1 MNDEQGSINSA
12 ILGARAWESPKQAI
26 QSRHRPIESQIGSR
40 WLRFGIIESGIR
52 TTRVFS
58 FVLMV
63 KLRTPLV
70 IGTVLSVAVLGIVR
84 LVLFP
89 ESWASSLAAL
99 AFLPLAIG
107 VLVIRSHSASDP
119 ERIRKISGRLR
130 AGLVG
135 AGVLLAT
142 SLLLSITDKLGL
154 TGQSDGGGGRF
165 LIIMFPAIVAVAA
178 DVLSARLEQKA
189 EKDPD

>member
-1 MNDEQGSINSA
+1 MI
-12 ILGARAWESPKQAI
+12 
-26 QSRHRPIESQIGSR
+26 
-40 WLRFGIIESGIR
+40 
-52 TTRVFS
+52 
-58 FVLMV
+58 

-70 IGTVLSVAVLGIVR
+70 IATILAVVTLSIVR

-99 AFLPLAIG
+99 AFFPLAIG
-107 VLVIRSHSASDP
+107 ALVIRSRSASDP
-119 ERIRKISGRLR
+119 ERSGKISGKLR

-142 SLLLSITDKLGL
+142 SLLFSITDNLGL
-154 TGQSDGGGGRF
+154 TGQSDGGGGRS
-165 LIIMFPAIVAVAA
+165 LMVMLAAIVAVAT
-178 DVLSARLEQKA
+178 DILSARLEKKA

>member
-1 MNDEQGSINSA
+1 MI
-12 ILGARAWESPKQAI
+12 
-26 QSRHRPIESQIGSR
+26 
-40 WLRFGIIESGIR
+40 
-52 TTRVFS
+52 
-58 FVLMV
+58 

-70 IGTVLSVAVLGIVR
+70 IGTVLVVAVLGIVR
-84 LVLFP
+84 LVLLP
-89 ESWASSLAAL
+89 ETWASSLAAL

-107 VLVIRSHSASDP
+107 LLVIRSRSASNP
-119 ERIRKISGRLR
+119 ERARKISGRLR

-154 TGQSDGGGGRF
+154 TGQSGGGGGRS
-165 LIIMFPAIVAVAA
+165 LMVMLPAIVAVAA
-178 DVLSARLEQKA
+178 DTLSARLEQKA

>member
-1 MNDEQGSINSA
+1 MI
-12 ILGARAWESPKQAI
+12 K
-26 QSRHRPIESQIGSR
+26 
-40 WLRFGIIESGIR
+40 
-52 TTRVFS
+52 V
-58 FVLMV
+58 
-63 KLRTPLV
+63 RTPLV
-70 IGTVLSVAVLGIVR
+70 IGTVLAVAVLGIVR

-107 VLVIRSHSASDP
+107 VLVIRSRSASDP
-119 ERIRKISGRLR
+119 ESASRISGKLR

-154 TGQSDGGGGRF
+154 TGQGGGGGRS
-165 LIIMFPAIVAVAA
+165 LIVMLPAIVAVAA

-189 EKDPD
+189 EKDPDRAKTRD

>member
-1 MNDEQGSINSA
+1 MI
-12 ILGARAWESPKQAI
+12 K
-26 QSRHRPIESQIGSR
+26 
-40 WLRFGIIESGIR
+40 
-52 TTRVFS
+52 V
-58 FVLMV
+58 
-63 KLRTPLV
+63 RTPLV
-70 IGTVLSVAVLGIVR
+70 IGTVLAVAVLGIVR

-107 VLVIRSHSASDP
+107 VLVIRSRSASDP
-119 ERIRKISGRLR
+119 ESASRISGKLR

-154 TGQSDGGGGRF
+154 TGQGGGGGRS
-165 LIIMFPAIVAVAA
+165 LIVMLPAIVAVAA
-178 DVLSARLEQKA
+178 DILSARLEQKA
-189 EKDPD
+189 EKDPDRAKTRD

>member
-1 MNDEQGSINSA
+1 MI
-12 ILGARAWESPKQAI
+12 K
-26 QSRHRPIESQIGSR
+26 
-40 WLRFGIIESGIR
+40 
-52 TTRVFS
+52 V
-58 FVLMV
+58 
-63 KLRTPLV
+63 RTPLV
-70 IGTVLSVAVLGIVR
+70 IGTVLAVAVLGIVR

-89 ESWASSLAAL
+89 ESWASSFAAL

-107 VLVIRSHSASDP
+107 VLVIRSRSASDP
-119 ERIRKISGRLR
+119 ESASRISGKLR

-154 TGQSDGGGGRF
+154 TGQGGGGGRS
-165 LIIMFPAIVAVAA
+165 LIVMLPAIVAVAA
-178 DVLSARLEQKA
+178 DILSARLEQKA

>member
-1 MNDEQGSINSA
+1 MI
-12 ILGARAWESPKQAI
+12 
-26 QSRHRPIESQIGSR
+26 
-40 WLRFGIIESGIR
+40 
-52 TTRVFS
+52 
-58 FVLMV
+58 

-70 IGTVLSVAVLGIVR
+70 IGTVLVVAVLGIVR
-84 LVLFP
+84 LVLLP

-107 VLVIRSHSASDP
+107 LLVIRSRSASNP
-119 ERIRKISGRLR
+119 ERARKISGRLR

-142 SLLLSITDKLGL
+142 SFLLSITDKLGL
-154 TGQSDGGGGRF
+154 TGQSGGGGGRS
-165 LIIMFPAIVAVAA
+165 LMVMLPAIVAVAA
-178 DVLSARLEQKA
+178 DTLSARLEQKA

>member
-1 MNDEQGSINSA
+1 MI
-12 ILGARAWESPKQAI
+12 
-26 QSRHRPIESQIGSR
+26 
-40 WLRFGIIESGIR
+40 
-52 TTRVFS
+52 
-58 FVLMV
+58 

-70 IGTVLSVAVLGIVR
+70 IGTVLVVTVLSIVR
-84 LVLFP
+84 LLLLP

-99 AFLPLAIG
+99 AFFPLAIG
-107 VLVIRSHSASDP
+107 VLVFRSRSASDP
-119 ERIRKISGRLR
+119 VTAREFPGRLR

-142 SLLLSITDKLGL
+142 SLLLSITDELGI
-154 TGQSDGGGGRF
+154 TGQSGGGGGRS
-165 LIIMFPAIVAVAA
+165 LMVVLAAIVAAAA

>member
-1 MNDEQGSINSA
+1 MI
-12 ILGARAWESPKQAI
+12 K
-26 QSRHRPIESQIGSR
+26 
-40 WLRFGIIESGIR
+40 
-52 TTRVFS
+52 V
-58 FVLMV
+58 
-63 KLRTPLV
+63 RTPLV
-70 IGTVLSVAVLGIVR
+70 IGAVLAVAVLGIVR

-89 ESWASSLAAL
+89 ESWASSFAAL

-107 VLVIRSHSASDP
+107 VLVIRSRSASDP
-119 ERIRKISGRLR
+119 ESASRISGKLR

-154 TGQSDGGGGRF
+154 TGQGGGGGRS
-165 LIIMFPAIVAVAA
+165 LIVMLPAIVAVAA
-178 DVLSARLEQKA
+178 DILSARLEQKA